1 MGDFLVIRHAESI
14 YGNKNIYSGII
25 DIPLS
30 TKGIEQAKKVATKVG
45 NLCYDIVYTSTLI
58 RSLETALI
66 ILNNDSN
73 VKIPVRVEKNQLK
86 EYIQRD
92 RFLPI
97 LEIEE
102 LNERNYGELQNLSKD
117 EVKKIYKTD
126 EIQMW
131 RRGFHLAPPSGE
143 SFKDVVKRIK
153 SFMDTYLF
161 PFIDEKDIFV
171 VAHQNSMRALYFL
184 LLNETEENIEK
195 IEFDNCDFMY
205 FEIRNCKVEKFAIN
219 EIKK

>member
-1 MGDFLVIRHAESI
+1 MGEFLVIRHAESI

-30 TKGIEQAKKVATKVG
+30 TKGIEQAKKIAPKVG
-45 NLCYDIVYTSTLI
+45 KLCYDIVYTSTLI

-66 ILNNDSN
+66 ILNNNSN
-73 VKIPVRVEKNQLK
+73 EKIPVRVKKSQLK
-86 EYIQRD
+86 EYMQRD
-92 RFLPI
+92 KFLPI

-102 LNERNYGELQNLSKD
+102 LNERNYGELQNLNKD
-117 EVKKIYKTD
+117 EVKKLYKAD
-126 EIQMW
+126 EIQKW

-161 PFIDEKDIFV
+161 PFINEKDIFV
-171 VAHQNSMRALYFL
+171 VAHQNSMRALYYL

-195 IEFDNCDFMY
+195 IDFDNCDFMY
-205 FEIRNCKVEKFAIN
+205 FKIRNCKVEEFAIN